1 MDTEDMADLNRK
13 LETTDAMVWAE
24 EWCKI
29 ATKIAIREQILGRL
43 VDEGWMVGWFANAIE
58 RGRKTA
64 GYHQAMSESG
74 GQIRWVSA
82 ACATSKPLLSST
94 MLLPVVITLT
104 KSCVVPSVASLCS
117 GDRTPTR

>member
-29 ATKIAIREQILGRL
+29 ATKIAIREQTWVAL

-58 RGRKTA
+58 RGRTA
-64 GYHQAMSESG
+64 GYHQAMSEAAAKYG
-74 GQIRWVSA
+74 G
-82 ACATSKPLLSST
+82 
-94 MLLPVVITLT
+94 
-104 KSCVVPSVASLCS
+104 
-117 GDRTPTR
+117 